1 MTYTGREA
9 TPGTILTIISFCL
22 LLIVNLITPI
32 IKRLHFV
39 KVSRKNTADELTIG
53 LWGYC
58 AQNSGEPKKCSP
70 PKIGF
75 AFGVYI
81 FKYFLFE
88 CIMIYEYVP
97 DSNEKLRC

>member
-9 TPGTILTIISFCL
+9 TPGTILTIISFGL

-32 IKRLHFV
+32 IKTLHFV
-39 KVSRKNTADELTIG
+39 KILRKSTSEELTIG

-58 AQNSGEPKKCSP
+58 AQNSGESKRCTS

-75 AFGVYI
+75 AFGEHN
-81 FKYFLFE
+81 FFLYSSV
-88 CIMIYEYVP
+88 I
-97 DSNEKLRC
+97 

>member
-9 TPGTILTIISFCL
+9 TPGTILTIISFGL

-32 IKRLHFV
+32 IKTLHFV
-39 KVSRKNTADELTIG
+39 KILRKSTSEELTIG

-58 AQNSGEPKKCSP
+58 AQNIGESKRCTP

-75 AFGVYI
+75 AFGEYI
-81 FKYFLFE
+81 ISLFEFVAKYF
-88 CIMIYEYVP
+88 
-97 DSNEKLRC
+97 SKQ

>member
-9 TPGTILTIISFCL
+9 TPGTILTVISFGL
-22 LLIVNLITPI
+22 LLIVDLITPI
-32 IKRLHFV
+32 IRRLNFV

-58 AQNSGEPKKCSP
+58 AQNSGEPKKCTS

-75 AFGVYI
+75 AFGECI
-81 FKYFLFE
+81 FKDFLLFE
-88 CIMIYEYVP
+88 W
-97 DSNEKLRC
+97 L